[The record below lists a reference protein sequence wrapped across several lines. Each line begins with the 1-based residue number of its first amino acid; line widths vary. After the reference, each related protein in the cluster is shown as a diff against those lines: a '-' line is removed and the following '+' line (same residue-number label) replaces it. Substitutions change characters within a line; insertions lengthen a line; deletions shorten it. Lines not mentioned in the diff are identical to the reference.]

1 MAEHALEGIRI
12 IECGHNVAA
21 AYAAKLMADMG
32 AEVIKLEDPN
42 HGDAARYRG
51 PYPGHIPHPEKS
63 GLFLYLNT
71 NKYGVTLNL
80 RQAAGQDIFHRLLKN
95 ADALIHDY
103 HPTEMASLGLDYT
116 ALEKVNAR
124 LVMTSIAPFGLSGP
138 WKDYQATDLTLWNA
152 GGIAWL
158 NGGGPGT
165 DDMPP
170 LKSFGQQAGY
180 QAGVNASIAT
190 LGALFSRL
198 STGEGQHVEVSAQ
211 ECLMSILELTFE
223 FYPYMG
229 VTASRLGQKPIQPL
243 DFFECKD
250 GWIFLCCVEEHQW
263 KNFLDLM
270 GNPEWAGE
278 EIFADRISR
287 GANGDALKPLLQE
300 WVQEQSVM
308 DLYHKAQAR
317 RVPIAPVSTMGDLFA
332 NDHLKARG
340 FFATIT
346 HPETGPLRY
355 PGALYQF
362 SETPWEIRRPAPLLG
377 QHNDEIYCGRLKL
390 NKQQVADLKE
400 SGVI

>member
-1 MAEHALEGIRI
+1 
-12 IECGHNVAA
+12 
-21 AYAAKLMADMG
+21 
-32 AEVIKLEDPN
+32 
-42 HGDAARYRG
+42 
-51 PYPGHIPHPEKS
+51 
-63 GLFLYLNT
+63 
-71 NKYGVTLNL
+71 
-80 RQAAGQDIFHRLLKN
+80 
-95 ADALIHDY
+95 
-103 HPTEMASLGLDYT
+103 
-116 ALEKVNAR
+116 
-124 LVMTSIAPFGLSGP
+124 
-138 WKDYQATDLTLWNA
+138 
-152 GGIAWL
+152 
-158 NGGGPGT
+158 
-165 DDMPP
+165 
-170 LKSFGQQAGY
+170 
-180 QAGVNASIAT
+180 
-190 LGALFSRL
+190 
-198 STGEGQHVEVSAQ
+198 
-211 ECLMSILELTFE
+211 
-223 FYPYMG
+223 
-229 VTASRLGQKPIQPL
+229 
-243 DFFECKD
+243 
-250 GWIFLCCVEEHQW
+250 VEEHQW